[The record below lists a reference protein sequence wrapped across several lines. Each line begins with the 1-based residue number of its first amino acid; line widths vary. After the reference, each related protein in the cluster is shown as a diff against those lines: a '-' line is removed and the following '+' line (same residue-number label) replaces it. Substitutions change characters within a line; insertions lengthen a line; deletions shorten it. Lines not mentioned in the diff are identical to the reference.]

1 MDTHCSFAANKK
13 DPLKRLVCR
22 SRSDSAPLQ
31 ISSKA
36 TETAQFA
43 QGNINLSK
51 RWRSWSCP
59 QSQYGIPLGTLT
71 AREAAKCFWNTD
83 MLKHRLEKIAE
94 CAALETSSLDGD
106 DDKLESSI
114 QTDSFNKDSTALS
127 KVEDDSSGA
136 NDDLPAVR
144 STPELIPIPEQATEE
159 DWEDLE
165 QSAIRLNIDDGSC
178 SSGTD
183 DEVLVVQS
191 APSLT
196 RGQAEP
202 LPSSILS
209 HSAHML

>member
-1 MDTHCSFAANKK
+1 MISLAAKRNDTPKLRPVS
-13 DPLKRLVCR
+13 R
-22 SRSDSAPLQ
+22 SRSDSTPL
-31 ISSKA
+31 KG
-36 TETAQFA
+36 TMEA

-51 RWRSWSCP
+51 RWRSWSFP

-71 AREAAKCFWNTD
+71 AREAAKSFWNTD

-94 CAALETSSLDGD
+94 CAALEISCLHD
-106 DDKLESSI
+106 DDNELESSTEGE
-114 QTDSFNKDSTALS
+114 QTTSNKDSTKLVDHS
-127 KVEDDSSGA
+127 TSVND
-136 NDDLPAVR
+136 DDLPAVG
-144 STPELIPIPEQATEE
+144 STPELIPSPEQAIEE

-165 QSAIRLNIDDGSC
+165 QSAIRLNIDNDGC

-196 RGQAEP
+196 QRQAEP

-209 HSAHML
+209 HSAHIL